1 MQLLAMQTSLEPLP
15 HRESSVGRK
24 PFVSQTSDA
33 GSRDSSEPTELNARG
48 SQTPGLPGW
57 IQTSCRDWAHYSY
70 RDRMS
75 VLGVIQR
82 PQTALS
88 ILTHHGDFDLPCHH
102 QAGG

>member
-57 IQTSCRDWAHYSY
+57 IQTSCRDWVALFGVP
-70 RDRMS
+70 DR
-75 VLGVIQR
+75 
-82 PQTALS
+82 
-88 ILTHHGDFDLPCHH
+88 HHGDSRDSLR
-102 QAGG
+102 